1 MEYIKS
7 IFRSSIGKLLYA
19 FIGLILATIVIT
31 VLILFGK

>member
-7 IFRSSIGKLLYA
+7 IFRSSIGKVLYA

>member
-7 IFRSSIGKLLYA
+7 IFRSSVGKLLYA

>member
-7 IFRSSIGKLLYA
+7 IFRSSVGKLLYA

-31 VLILFGK
+31 ILILFGK

>member
-7 IFRSSIGKLLYA
+7 IFRSSIGKVLYA
-19 FIGLILATIVIT
+19 FIGIILATIVIT